1 VGRLESIKLFLPSCE
16 AEYFCW
22 RYWTGF
28 SSARPSG
35 KSAGYPDNGQRKMS
49 GRIVS
54 GNAMMWQW

>member
-1 VGRLESIKLFLPSCE
+1 LESIKLFLPSCE

-54 GNAMMWQW
+54 GNAMI